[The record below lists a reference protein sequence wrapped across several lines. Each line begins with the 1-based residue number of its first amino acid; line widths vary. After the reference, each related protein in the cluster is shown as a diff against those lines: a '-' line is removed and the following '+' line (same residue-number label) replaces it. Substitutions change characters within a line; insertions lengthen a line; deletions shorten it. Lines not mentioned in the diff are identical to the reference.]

1 MSNRSDQVEARIRTF
16 RELLNEYSEHTAIDW
31 LRDVLIEAERESVE
45 CQRLQ
50 KRNGELSVKL
60 IELSDEIERLRN
72 I

>member
-1 MSNRSDQVEARIRTF
+1 MSERSLEVESRIRTF
-16 RELLNEYSEHTAIDW
+16 RELLSDYSEHTAIDW
-31 LRDVLIEAERESVE
+31 LRDVLVEAERESVE

-72 I
+72 L